1 MKLRIRGNTL
11 RYRLTQGEVA
21 ALAEGR
27 PVAEEVT
34 FGDGRFTYDIIV
46 EEGAPA
52 LDARASA
59 WRISLVLPRATARE
73 WNASDE
79 VGLTAET
86 ASGIKLLVEKDFACL
101 KPRVGEEDADAFP
114 NPAAC

>member
-27 PVAEEVT
+27 AVAEEVN
-34 FGDGRFTYDIIV
+34 FGNGLFTYEILPED
-46 EEGAPA
+46 GASG

-59 WRISLVLPRATARE
+59 WRISVVVPGATARQ
-73 WNASDE
+73 WNASDD
-79 VGLTAET
+79 VGLSAET
-86 ASGIKLLVEKDFACL
+86 SSGIKLLVEKDFACL
-101 KPRVGEEDADAFP
+101 KPRAGEDDADAFP
-114 NPAAC
+114 NPGTC

>member
-11 RYRLTQGEVA
+11 RYRLTQGEVT

-27 PVAEEVT
+27 PVAEEVN
-34 FGDGRFTYDIIV
+34 FGDGRFTYEIV
-46 EEGAPA
+46 PQDGAPG

-59 WRISLVLPRATARE
+59 WRISVVVPGATARE
-73 WNASDE
+73 WNESNE
-79 VGLTAET
+79 VGLSGET